1 MRDDM
6 RPTFKQVRDY
16 FINKEAKP
24 PITNEYMKTGY
35 GQKEGDYIGYI
46 DFAKVCS
53 SQGEYISKDEQHYKN
68 YEVLKNC
75 LEKNSFE
82 EYELS
87 YLREMNDI
95 SILDLNLDDKCEPN
109 QKWHFLVSFFAQ
121 IMIEIKDGRY
131 ENKKYKSVYQ
141 TIDKFLNDEYKRNL
155 CTSLQLRL
163 WMAEVVGLDVQE
175 IGDAIKNNAGKSKV
189 NNLIRELSWDAIF
202 EKVY

>member
-1 MRDDM
+1 M

-35 GQKEGDYIGYI
+35 GQKRKGGYIGYI
-46 DFAKVCS
+46 DFAEVCS
-53 SQGEYISKDEQHYKN
+53 SQGEYISKDEQHNKN

-75 LEKNSFE
+75 IEKNLFE

-87 YLREMNDI
+87 YLRKMSDI

-109 QKWHFLVSFFAQ
+109 QKWHLYVSLFAQ
-121 IMIEIKDGRY
+121 TIIEIKNEGKTAEDLWITQFR
-131 ENKKYKSVYQ
+131 KYP
-141 TIDKFLNDEYKRNL
+141 
-155 CTSLQLRL
+155 SLQLKL
-163 WMAEVVGLDVQE
+163 WMAEVVGLGVQE

-189 NNLIRELSWDAIF
+189 NNLIREISWDAIF
-202 EKVY
+202 EKVYSI

>member
-35 GQKEGDYIGYI
+35 GQKRKGSYIGYI
-46 DFAKVCS
+46 DFAEVCS

-75 LEKNSFE
+75 IEKNLFE

-87 YLREMNDI
+87 YLRKMSDI

-109 QKWHFLVSFFAQ
+109 QKWHLYVSLFAQ
-121 IMIEIKDGRY
+121 TIIEIKNEGKTAEDFWIT
-131 ENKKYKSVYQ
+131 EFHKYP
-141 TIDKFLNDEYKRNL
+141 
-155 CTSLQLRL
+155 SLQLRL

-175 IGDAIKNNAGKSKV
+175 IGDAIKNNVGESKV
-189 NNLIRELSWDAIF
+189 NNLIKEISWDAIF
-202 EKVY
+202 EIVCKESI

>member
-35 GQKEGDYIGYI
+35 GQKKGSYIGYI

-75 LEKNSFE
+75 LEKNLFE

-87 YLREMNDI
+87 YLRKMSDI

-109 QKWHFLVSFFAQ
+109 QKWHLYVSLFAQ
-121 IMIEIKDGRY
+121 TIIEIKNEGKTAEDLWITEFR
-131 ENKKYKSVYQ
+131 KYP
-141 TIDKFLNDEYKRNL
+141 
-155 CTSLQLRL
+155 SLQLKL
-163 WMAEVVGLDVQE
+163 WMAEVVGLGLQE
-175 IGDAIKNNAGKSKV
+175 IGDAIKNNVGESKV
-189 NNLIRELSWDAIF
+189 NNLIKEISWDAIF
-202 EKVY
+202 EIVYKEST

>member
-35 GQKEGDYIGYI
+35 GQKRNGGYIGYI
-46 DFAKVCS
+46 DFAEVCS
-53 SQGEYISKDEQHYKN
+53 SQGEYISNDEQHNKN

-75 LEKNSFE
+75 IEKNLFE

-87 YLREMNDI
+87 YLRKMSDI

-109 QKWHFLVSFFAQ
+109 QKWHLYVSLFAQ
-121 IMIEIKDGRY
+121 TIIEIKNEGKTAEDFWIT
-131 ENKKYKSVYQ
+131 EFHKYP
-141 TIDKFLNDEYKRNL
+141 
-155 CTSLQLRL
+155 SLQLRL

-175 IGDAIKNNAGKSKV
+175 IGDAIKNNAGESKV
-189 NNLIRELSWDAIF
+189 NNLIKEISWDAIF
-202 EKVY
+202 EIVYKESI

>member
-35 GQKEGDYIGYI
+35 GQKRKGGYIGYI
-46 DFAKVCS
+46 DFAEVCS
-53 SQGEYISKDEQHYKN
+53 SQGEYISKDEQHNKN

-75 LEKNSFE
+75 IEKNLFE

-87 YLREMNDI
+87 YLRKMSDI

-109 QKWHFLVSFFAQ
+109 QKWHLYVSLFAQ
-121 IMIEIKDGRY
+121 TIIEIKNEGKTAEDLWITQFR
-131 ENKKYKSVYQ
+131 KYP
-141 TIDKFLNDEYKRNL
+141 
-155 CTSLQLRL
+155 SLQLKL
-163 WMAEVVGLDVQE
+163 WMAEVVGLGVQE

-189 NNLIRELSWDAIF
+189 NNLIREISWDAIF
-202 EKVY
+202 EKVYSI

>member
-1 MRDDM
+1 M

-35 GQKEGDYIGYI
+35 GQKKTESYIGYI
-46 DFAKVCS
+46 DFAEVCS
-53 SQGEYISKDEQHYKN
+53 SQGEYISKDELHNKN

-75 LEKNSFE
+75 IEKNLFE

-109 QKWHFLVSFFAQ
+109 QKWHLYVSLFGQ
-121 IMIEIKDGRY
+121 TLIELKNEGKTAEDLWITQFR
-131 ENKKYKSVYQ
+131 KYP
-141 TIDKFLNDEYKRNL
+141 
-155 CTSLQLRL
+155 SLQLKL

-175 IGDAIKNNAGKSKV
+175 IGDAIKNNAGKSTV
-189 NNLIRELSWDAIF
+189 NNLIREISWDAIF
-202 EKVY
+202 EIVYKEST

>member
-1 MRDDM
+1 M

-35 GQKEGDYIGYI
+35 GQKKGSYIGYI

-75 LEKNSFE
+75 LEKNLFE

-87 YLREMNDI
+87 YLRKMSDI

-109 QKWHFLVSFFAQ
+109 QKWHLYVSLFAQ
-121 IMIEIKDGRY
+121 TIIEIKNEGKTAEDLWITEFR
-131 ENKKYKSVYQ
+131 KYP
-141 TIDKFLNDEYKRNL
+141 
-155 CTSLQLRL
+155 SLQLKL
-163 WMAEVVGLDVQE
+163 WMAEVVGLGLQE
-175 IGDAIKNNAGKSKV
+175 IGDAIKNNVGESKV
-189 NNLIRELSWDAIF
+189 NNLIKEISWDAIF
-202 EKVY
+202 EIVYKEST

>member
-24 PITNEYMKTGY
+24 PITNAYMKTKF
-35 GQKEGDYIGYI
+35 GQTKGGYI

-75 LEKNSFE
+75 IEKNLFE

-87 YLREMNDI
+87 YLRKMSDI

-109 QKWHFLVSFFAQ
+109 QKWHLYVSLFAQ
-121 IMIEIKDGRY
+121 TIIEIKNEGKTA
-131 ENKKYKSVYQ
+131 ENLWTTEFRKY
-141 TIDKFLNDEYKRNL
+141 L
-155 CTSLQLRL
+155 SLQLKL

-175 IGDAIKNNAGKSKV
+175 IGDAIKNSAGKSKV
-189 NNLIRELSWDAIF
+189 NNLIKEISWDAIF
-202 EKVY
+202 EIVYKESI

>member
-24 PITNEYMKTGY
+24 PITKEYMKTKY
-35 GQKEGDYIGYI
+35 GQTRGGYI
-46 DFAKVCS
+46 DFAQVCS
-53 SQGEYISKDEQHYKN
+53 SQGEYISKDEQHHKN

-75 LEKNSFE
+75 LVKNSFE

-109 QKWHFLVSFFAQ
+109 QKWHLYVSLFGQ
-121 IMIEIKDGRY
+121 TLIELKNEGKNAEDLWISQFR
-131 ENKKYKSVYQ
+131 KYP
-141 TIDKFLNDEYKRNL
+141 
-155 CTSLQLRL
+155 SLQLKL
-163 WMAEVVGLDVQE
+163 WMAEVVGLDLQE

-189 NNLIRELSWDAIF
+189 NNLIREISWDAIF
-202 EKVY
+202 EKVYSI

>member
-35 GQKEGDYIGYI
+35 GQKRKGGYIGYI
-46 DFAKVCS
+46 DFAEVCS
-53 SQGEYISKDEQHYKN
+53 SQGEYISKDEQHNKN

-75 LEKNSFE
+75 IEKNLFE

-87 YLREMNDI
+87 YLRKMSDI

-109 QKWHFLVSFFAQ
+109 QKWHLYVSLFAQ
-121 IMIEIKDGRY
+121 TIIEIKNEGKTAEDLWIT
-131 ENKKYKSVYQ
+131 EFHKYP
-141 TIDKFLNDEYKRNL
+141 
-155 CTSLQLRL
+155 SLQLKL
-163 WMAEVVGLDVQE
+163 WMAEVVGLGLQE

-189 NNLIRELSWDAIF
+189 NNLIKEISWDAIF
-202 EKVY
+202 EKVYSI

>member
-1 MRDDM
+1 M

-16 FINKEAKP
+16 LMNKEAKP

-35 GQKEGDYIGYI
+35 GQKRKGGYIGYI
-46 DFAKVCS
+46 DFAEVCS
-53 SQGEYISKDEQHYKN
+53 SQGEYISKDEQHNKN

-75 LEKNSFE
+75 IEKNLFE

-109 QKWHFLVSFFAQ
+109 QKWHLYVSLFAQ
-121 IMIEIKDGRY
+121 TIIEIKNEGKTAEDFWIT
-131 ENKKYKSVYQ
+131 KFHKY
-141 TIDKFLNDEYKRNL
+141 L
-155 CTSLQLRL
+155 SLQLKL

-175 IGDAIKNNAGKSKV
+175 IGDAIKNNAGESKV
-189 NNLIRELSWDAIF
+189 NNLIKEISWDAIF
-202 EKVY
+202 EKVYKEST

>member
-16 FINKEAKP
+16 LMNKEAKP

-35 GQKEGDYIGYI
+35 GQKRKGSYIGYI
-46 DFAKVCS
+46 DFAEVCS
-53 SQGEYISKDEQHYKN
+53 SQGEYISKDEQHNKN

-75 LEKNSFE
+75 IEKNLFE

-87 YLREMNDI
+87 YLRKMSDI

-109 QKWHFLVSFFAQ
+109 QKWHLYVSLFAQ
-121 IMIEIKDGRY
+121 TIIEIKNEGKTAEDFWIT
-131 ENKKYKSVYQ
+131 KFHKYP
-141 TIDKFLNDEYKRNL
+141 
-155 CTSLQLRL
+155 SLQLRL

-175 IGDAIKNNAGKSKV
+175 IGDAIKNNVGESKV
-189 NNLIRELSWDAIF
+189 NNLIKEISWDAIF
-202 EKVY
+202 EIVYKESI